1 MAALTDP
8 DFLINALI
16 AVGVGALVGLEREH
30 HRDEVSSY
38 AGVRTFALVSLFG
51 FITAYLTTQDP
62 DFAWVL
68 MIGVLLVGAFA
79 IFLAYIKYVKGFPG
93 LTTPMAMMVTFFA
106 GALVGLNLLFAAAVV
121 TLVATFLLV
130 SRRRL
135 HKLAAILEDDE
146 IIGALQFLTLA
157 VILYPLTNLS
167 WSCRSPWDVFN
178 PGGILALNFIL
189 LLVVFVSA
197 ISFVSYIII
206 RKEGPKRGLEFSGLL
221 GGMINSEATTA
232 SISNM
237 VKERKDLL
245 KTAMSGILFA
255 TGVMFVRNLIVVAL
269 SDPTMDTALIL
280 LLPAAISTAVAFLLG
295 LMIKSGEVSQQKL
308 EVKSPFAIMPALKFA
323 LLILVISVISYA
335 ANEYLGDYGVYVSAI
350 GGFVSSAAVAASLG
364 TLVYTSG
371 LDPLIAAQTIM
382 LACVFSCINKIII
395 TRSIDKDLASAAK
408 NRLISVTAV
417 AVVNTVALFIISL
430 VL

>member
-1 MAALTDP
+1 MAVLTDP

-30 HRDEVSSY
+30 HRDEVSSF
-38 AGVRTFALVSLFG
+38 AGVRTFALISLFG
-51 FITAYLTTQDP
+51 FIAAYLTTKDP

-68 MIGVLLVGAFA
+68 IAGVLLVGAFA
-79 IFLAYIKYVKGFPG
+79 LFLAYIKFEKGLPG

-106 GALVGLNLLFAAAVV
+106 GALVGLDLLFAAAVV
-121 TLVATFLLV
+121 TLVTTFLLV

-135 HKLAAILEDDE
+135 HRFAEILDDDE

-157 VILYPLTNLS
+157 IILYPLTTELDLDA
-167 WSCRSPWDVFN
+167 PWDVFN
-178 PGGILALNFIL
+178 PGGILALNFVL

-197 ISFVSYIII
+197 ISFVSFIII

-237 VKERKDLL
+237 VKERKDLM
-245 KTAMSGILFA
+245 KTAISGILFA

-269 SDPTMDTALIL
+269 SDPTLSTASIL
-280 LLPAAISTAVAFLLG
+280 LVPAGISTVVAFLLG
-295 LMIKSGEVSQQKL
+295 LFIKSGEVSDQKL
-308 EVKSPFAIMPALKFA
+308 EMRSPFAIMPALKFA
-323 LLILVISVISYA
+323 GLILVISLISYL
-335 ANEYLGDYGVYVSAI
+335 ANEYLGSYGVYISAI

-364 TLVYTSG
+364 TLVFTDN

-382 LACVFSCINKIII
+382 LACAFSCVNKIII
-395 TRSIDKDLASAAK
+395 TRSVDKELASAAK
-408 NRLISVTAV
+408 SRLVMVTVV
-417 AVVNTVALFIISL
+417 AVVNTAALFIISL
-430 VL
+430 VV

>member
-1 MAALTDP
+1 MAVLTDP

-30 HRDEVSSY
+30 HRDEVSSF

-51 FITAYLTTQDP
+51 FIAAYLTTKDP

-68 MIGVLLVGAFA
+68 IAGVLLVGAFA
-79 IFLAYIKYVKGFPG
+79 IFLAYIKFEKGFPG

-106 GALVGLNLLFAAAVV
+106 GALVGLDMLFAAAVV
-121 TLVATFLLV
+121 TLVTTFLLV

-135 HKLAAILEDDE
+135 HQFAEILDDDE

-157 VILYPLTNLS
+157 IILYPLTTELDLDA
-167 WSCRSPWDVFN
+167 PWDVFN
-178 PGGILALNFIL
+178 PGGILALNFVL

-197 ISFVSYIII
+197 ISFASFIII

-237 VKERKDLL
+237 VKERKDLM
-245 KTAMSGILFA
+245 KTAISGILFA

-269 SDPTMDTALIL
+269 SDPTLSTATIL
-280 LLPAAISTAVAFLLG
+280 LVPAGISTVVAFLLG
-295 LMIKSGEVSQQKL
+295 LFIKSEEVSDQKL
-308 EVKSPFAIMPALKFA
+308 EVKSPFAILPALKFA
-323 LLILVISVISYA
+323 GLILVISLISYL
-335 ANEYLGDYGVYVSAI
+335 ANEYLGSYGVYISAI

-364 TLVYTSG
+364 TLVFTDN

-382 LACVFSCINKIII
+382 LACAFSCVNKIII
-395 TRSIDKDLASAAK
+395 TRSVDKELASAAK
-408 NRLISVTAV
+408 SRLVMVTVV
-417 AVVNTVALFIISL
+417 AVVNTAALFIISL
-430 VL
+430 VV

>member
-1 MAALTDP
+1 VAALTDP

-106 GALVGLNLLFAAAVV
+106 GVLVGLNLLFAAAVV

-157 VILYPLTNLS
+157 VILYPLTMELDLQE
-167 WSCRSPWDVFN
+167 PWDVFN

-197 ISFVSYIII
+197 ISFVSYVII

-408 NRLISVTAV
+408 NRLIAVTAV

>member
-1 MAALTDP
+1 MAVLTDP

-30 HRDEVSSY
+30 HRDEVSSF
-38 AGVRTFALVSLFG
+38 AGVRTFALISLFG
-51 FITAYLTTQDP
+51 FIGAYLTTKDP

-68 MIGVLLVGAFA
+68 IAGVLLVGAFA
-79 IFLAYIKYVKGFPG
+79 LFLAYIKFEKGLPG

-106 GALVGLNLLFAAAVV
+106 GALVGLDLLFAAAVV
-121 TLVATFLLV
+121 TLVTTFLLV

-135 HKLAAILEDDE
+135 HRFAEILDDDE

-157 VILYPLTNLS
+157 IILYPLTTELDLDA
-167 WSCRSPWDVFN
+167 PWDVFN
-178 PGGILALNFIL
+178 PGGILALNFVL

-197 ISFVSYIII
+197 ISFVSFIII

-237 VKERKDLL
+237 VKERKDLM
-245 KTAMSGILFA
+245 KTAISGILFA

-269 SDPTMDTALIL
+269 SDPTLSTASIL
-280 LLPAAISTAVAFLLG
+280 LVPAGISTVVAFLLG
-295 LMIKSGEVSQQKL
+295 LFIKSGEVSDQKL
-308 EVKSPFAIMPALKFA
+308 EMRSPFAIMPALKFA
-323 LLILVISVISYA
+323 GLILVISLISYL
-335 ANEYLGDYGVYVSAI
+335 ANEYLGSYGVYISAI

-364 TLVYTSG
+364 TLVFTDN

-382 LACVFSCINKIII
+382 LACAFSCVNKIII
-395 TRSIDKDLASAAK
+395 TRSVDKELASAAK
-408 NRLISVTAV
+408 SRLVMVTVV
-417 AVVNTVALFIISL
+417 AVVNTAALFIISL
-430 VL
+430 VV

>member
-1 MAALTDP
+1 MAVLTDP

-30 HRDEVSSY
+30 HRDEVSSF

-51 FITAYLTTQDP
+51 FIAAYLTTKDP

-68 MIGVLLVGAFA
+68 IAGVLLIGAFA
-79 IFLAYIKYVKGFPG
+79 IFLAYIKFEKGFPG

-106 GALVGLNLLFAAAVV
+106 GALVGLDMLFAAAVV
-121 TLVATFLLV
+121 TLVTTFLLV

-135 HKLAAILEDDE
+135 HRFAEILDDDE

-157 VILYPLTNLS
+157 IILYPLTTELDLDA
-167 WSCRSPWDVFN
+167 PWDVFN
-178 PGGILALNFIL
+178 PGGILALNFVL

-197 ISFVSYIII
+197 ISFVSFIII

-237 VKERKDLL
+237 VKERKDLM
-245 KTAMSGILFA
+245 KTAISGILFA
-255 TGVMFVRNLIVVAL
+255 TGVMFIRNLIVVAL
-269 SDPTMDTALIL
+269 SDPTLSTATIL
-280 LLPAAISTAVAFLLG
+280 LVPAGISTVVAFLLG
-295 LMIKSGEVSQQKL
+295 LFIKSGEVSDQKL

-323 LLILVISVISYA
+323 GLILVISLISYL
-335 ANEYLGDYGVYVSAI
+335 ANEYLGSYGVYISAI

-364 TLVYTSG
+364 TLVFTDN

-382 LACVFSCINKIII
+382 LACAFSCVNKIII
-395 TRSIDKDLASAAK
+395 TRSVDKDLASAAK
-408 NRLISVTAV
+408 SRLVMVTVV
-417 AVVNTVALFIISL
+417 AVVNTAALFIISL

>member
-1 MAALTDP
+1 VAVLTDP

-51 FITAYLTTQDP
+51 FIAAYLTTKDP

-68 MIGVLLVGAFA
+68 IAGVLLVGAFA
-79 IFLAYIKYVKGFPG
+79 IFLAYIKFEKGFPG

-106 GALVGLNLLFAAAVV
+106 GSLVGLDMLFAAAVV
-121 TLVATFLLV
+121 TLVTTFLLV

-135 HKLAAILEDDE
+135 HRFAEILDDDE

-157 VILYPLTNLS
+157 IILYPLTTELNLDA
-167 WSCRSPWDVFN
+167 PWDVFN
-178 PGGILALNFIL
+178 PGGILALNFVL

-197 ISFVSYIII
+197 ISFVSFVII

-245 KTAMSGILFA
+245 KTAISGILFA
-255 TGVMFVRNLIVVAL
+255 TGVMFMRNLIVVAL
-269 SDPTMDTALIL
+269 SDPTLSTATIL
-280 LLPAAISTAVAFLLG
+280 LVPAGISTVVAFLLG
-295 LMIKSGEVSQQKL
+295 LFIKSEEVSDQKL

-323 LLILVISVISYA
+323 GLILVISLISYL
-335 ANEYLGDYGVYVSAI
+335 ANEYLGSYGVYISAI

-364 TLVYTSG
+364 TLVFTDN

-382 LACVFSCINKIII
+382 LACVFSCVNKIII
-395 TRSIDKDLASAAK
+395 TRSVDKDLASAAK
-408 NRLISVTAV
+408 SRLVMVTVV
-417 AVVNTVALFIISL
+417 AVVNTAALFIISL
-430 VL
+430 VV